1 MNENLVYKC
10 TDCDEVFWI
19 LEIATRCYEDD
30 FGVSYL
36 FGNKTYYD
44 VEVCPICKDYE
55 YIEEIYISDEDYEN
69 L

>member
-30 FGVSYL
+30 FGVFL
-36 FGNKTYYD
+36 FIRKQN
-44 VEVCPICKDYE
+44 I
-55 YIEEIYISDEDYEN
+55 